1 MIAFFAT
8 AVVVIVT
15 PGPDTAL
22 TIRNTLV
29 GGRGAGVRTAFGV
42 FTGNMVWATATSVGL
57 GALLLASEPVFV
69 ALKWVGAAYLVYL
82 GAHALRDAVRRRPSN
97 AHSLALP
104 LRRPYRQ
111 GLLSNLANPKIA
123 IFYTSLI
130 PQFAASF
137 PGLIGLAALFA
148 LMGLVWLSGYSV
160 LVAKTGDVLRRSGVS
175 RALEAVTGTALVAL
189 GVRLATEPR

>member
-57 GALLLASEPVFV
+57 GALLLASEAVFEI
-69 ALKWVGAAYLVYL
+69 GR
-82 GAHALRDAVRRRPSN
+82 AHV
-97 AHSLALP
+97 
-104 LRRPYRQ
+104 
-111 GLLSNLANPKIA
+111 
-123 IFYTSLI
+123 
-130 PQFAASF
+130 
-137 PGLIGLAALFA
+137 
-148 LMGLVWLSGYSV
+148 
-160 LVAKTGDVLRRSGVS
+160 
-175 RALEAVTGTALVAL
+175 
-189 GVRLATEPR
+189 